1 MQGNS
6 VSDYPRNHNRVAVC
20 FCGWSQRMPCLICQ
34 EKKIKNSALPH
45 GKCILIQPGVVWLGS
60 KVIKIPIPY
69 GMMPEN
75 KSKQE
80 QNETKD
86 NKRQYQ
92 AGSLFS
98 LSSAD
103 PSCCC
108 PCLNLWAELP
118 KAEDFQTIPRKML
131 GRKTC
136 NKLNLGMQFQLVE
149 RDVNSTCQS
158 SLLVEKVRT
167 FIALSLNLWVLHC
180 RRDIFI
186 YCSVFSVFH
195 STLWNIFALWVP
207 ERHR

>member
-1 MQGNS
+1 MCSTCGPRARKQIFSIRIFKCS
-6 VSDYPRNHNRVAVC
+6 VSIIPAQKFACLKIKIKLVLKVSTPHLSRPNTCKGIQYQTIQETTTGLLYVSVA
-20 FCGWSQRMPCLICQ
+20 GHRGCLASSARK
-34 EKKIKNSALPH
+34 KKIKNSALYH

-108 PCLNLWAELP
+108 PCLNL
-118 KAEDFQTIPRKML
+118 
-131 GRKTC
+131 
-136 NKLNLGMQFQLVE
+136 
-149 RDVNSTCQS
+149 
-158 SLLVEKVRT
+158 
-167 FIALSLNLWVLHC
+167 
-180 RRDIFI
+180 
-186 YCSVFSVFH
+186 
-195 STLWNIFALWVP
+195 
-207 ERHR
+207 

>member
-1 MQGNS
+1 MAWCQKTNQS
-6 VSDYPRNHNRVAVC
+6 KNKMKQKTTKDSIRQALCSLWAQLTHLVAVLA
-20 FCGWSQRMPCLICQ
+20 WTS
-34 EKKIKNSALPH
+34 
-45 GKCILIQPGVVWLGS
+45 
-60 KVIKIPIPY
+60 
-69 GMMPEN
+69 
-75 KSKQE
+75 E
-80 QNETKD
+80 QNFPKQ
-86 NKRQYQ
+86 KI
-92 AGSLFS
+92 S
-98 LSSAD
+98 
-103 PSCCC
+103 
-108 PCLNLWAELP
+108 NL
-118 KAEDFQTIPRKML
+118 QTIPRKML

-149 RDVNSTCQS
+149 RHVNSTCQS